1 MRRATS
7 PSISASVL
15 RTSEKPQTSQVGQQS
30 TGQVTASC
38 AWVCSAKCIQQ
49 RAMGDHLGV
58 HPGRGPVT
66 TWSRVVRLSLIESN
80 GRGGYPDL

>member
-1 MRRATS
+1 MRRKTSS

-38 AWVCSAKCIQQ
+38 PWVCSEKCIQQ
-49 RAMGDHLGV
+49 RSVNDHLVSIQAGDQS
-58 HPGRGPVT
+58 PLGPASSV
-66 TWSRVVRLSLIESN
+66 SLTESS